1 MNFIFLL
8 LKKRRD
14 FFVFCLLF
22 LLSLGFVFSSNLF
35 PKSRYLHFANSVSGN
50 VYSVVN
56 QVTNYFNL
64 NKQNQFLWDE
74 NNLLRQEIFKL
85 HQKNKKS
92 SDTLTTLNFGTG
104 NFKVVKAQVIKN
116 NFHFSKNYIL
126 IDRGSKDSVGQDMGV
141 VSSQGIVGIIDKN
154 TNGFS
159 AVQSVLNVKSKISAS
174 LKKSGHYGTLQWNS
188 KQINRVQ
195 LTDIQSVVQVS
206 VGDTI
211 ITDGRSSI
219 FPKGI
224 PIGKIVDF
232 KENLS
237 DRTKL
242 IEVELFT
249 DMRNV
254 QYVYILKNQNQSEIK
269 SLENQLPNE

>member
-8 LKKRRD
+8 LKKHRD
-14 FFVFCLLF
+14 FFVFSLLF
-22 LLSLGFVFSSNLF
+22 LLGLLLIFTANVF

-64 NKQNQFLWDE
+64 NQQNEILWSE
-74 NNLLRQEIFKL
+74 NNSLRQEIFQL
-85 HQKNKKS
+85 HQKNRKLA
-92 SDTLTTLNFGTG
+92 DTLTTLSFPTG
-104 NFKVVKAQVIKN
+104 SFKVVKAQVIKN
-116 NFHFSKNYIL
+116 NFHLSKNYVL

-141 VSSQGIVGIIDKN
+141 ITSRGIVGIIDKN
-154 TNGFS
+154 TNRFS
-159 AVQSVLNVKSKISAS
+159 AVQSVLNVKSKISAA
-174 LKKSGHYGTLQWNS
+174 LKKSGHYGTLQWDA
-188 KQINRVQ
+188 KQINIVQ
-195 LTDIQSVVQVS
+195 LADIPSVVPIS

-211 ITDGRSSI
+211 VTDGRSSI

-224 PIGKIVDF
+224 PIGKIIDF

-237 DRTKL
+237 DRTQL
-242 IEVELFT
+242 VQVELFT

-254 QYVYILKNQNQSEIK
+254 QYVYVLKNEHQSEVK
-269 SLENQLPNE
+269 LLENQLPNE